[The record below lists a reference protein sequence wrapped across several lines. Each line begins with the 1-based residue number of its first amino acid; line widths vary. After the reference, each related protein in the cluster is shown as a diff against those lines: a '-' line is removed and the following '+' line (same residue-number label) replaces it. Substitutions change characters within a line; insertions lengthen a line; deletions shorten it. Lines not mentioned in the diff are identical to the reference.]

1 MSEELRIEHRPELE
15 HPVLI
20 AAFRGWND
28 GAQGASLAGGYLAK
42 TWQAQQFASIDPEDF
57 YDFQA
62 TRPMV
67 SLGEGLTRRSD
78 WPDNDFYHA
87 RPDGLRRG
95 ALLRLGAE
103 PSLRW

>member
-1 MSEELRIEHRPELE
+1 MSEELRIEQTPELE
-15 HPVLI
+15 RPVLI

-42 TWQAQQFASIDPEDF
+42 IWNAQQFASIDPENF

-67 SLGEGLTRRSD
+67 SLVDGMTRRIG
-78 WPDNDFYHA
+78 WPENAFYSA
-87 RPDGLRRG
+87 PPGGRGRGGRPLPRG
-95 ALLRLGAE
+95 G
-103 PSLRW
+103 PD

>member
-1 MSEELRIEHRPELE
+1 MTDELRFDSRPVLE

-42 TWQAQQFASIDPEDF
+42 TWEAEQFASIESEDF

-62 TRPMV
+62 TRP
-67 SLGEGLTRRSD
+67 
-78 WPDNDFYHA
+78 
-87 RPDGLRRG
+87 RPSGV
-95 ALLRLGAE
+95 A
-103 PSLRW
+103 W